1 MALWRNNADDMPPF
15 ARPARGALDTFDS
28 LAHKNDVSDTKKAK
42 PLATTTPVD
51 LVIHPRDMS
60 FRWDSAGVRWWMGND
75 PVATAYYNT
84 FSAAFPQVERYFID
98 SVRRYRD
105 LAGPELQQQ
114 IAAFIAQESMH
125 SREHVA
131 FNRVAVRGGYDLTN
145 IELFLKKKLDW
156 ARALSPIKQVASTA
170 ALEHFTTILSH
181 EAVGNPRH
189 LETAPAEIRRLWCWH
204 CAEEIEHKAV
214 AFDTFM
220 LAAQSLS
227 PPARWLLRCGVMISS
242 TWLLFDFLSRGLADF
257 FRQDGITSPATWIR
271 FLKFAFVAPGP
282 IRLIMWP
289 YIGWYMPGFHPWRRN
304 DRELI
309 ARAELAIASRPA

>member
-1 MALWRNNADDMPPF
+1 MPPF
-15 ARPARGALDTFDS
+15 AGPTRGALDTFDG
-28 LAHKNDVSDTKKAK
+28 LAHKNDVSETKKAK

-181 EAVGNPRH
+181 EAVGNPGTSKPPRQRFGVCGAG
-189 LETAPAEIRRLWCWH
+189 TAQRKSNTKRSRS
-204 CAEEIEHKAV
+204 
-214 AFDTFM
+214 T
-220 LAAQSLS
+220 
-227 PPARWLLRCGVMISS
+227 LLC
-242 TWLLFDFLSRGLADF
+242 
-257 FRQDGITSPATWIR
+257 
-271 FLKFAFVAPGP
+271 
-282 IRLIMWP
+282 
-289 YIGWYMPGFHPWRRN
+289 WRRN
-304 DRELI
+304 RFRRP
-309 ARAELAIASRPA
+309 RAGCCAAAS